1 MLFWLAQD
9 AGAASAGRVREVMGL
24 LGPATLTAWLGDRR
38 RQMLQ
43 RYCLTRLAKV
53 RGSFLGVPTSR
64 AVVQSCCHEP
74 PMAHRHSTQE
84 FEPSLI

>member
-1 MLFWLAQD
+1 MLICPSLNMAERTHLRMLFWLAQD

-43 RYCLTRLAKV
+43 RYCLTRLVKV
-53 RGSFLGVPTSR
+53 RGSFLGVPRSR
-64 AVVQSCCHEP
+64 AVVQS
-74 PMAHRHSTQE
+74 
-84 FEPSLI
+84 